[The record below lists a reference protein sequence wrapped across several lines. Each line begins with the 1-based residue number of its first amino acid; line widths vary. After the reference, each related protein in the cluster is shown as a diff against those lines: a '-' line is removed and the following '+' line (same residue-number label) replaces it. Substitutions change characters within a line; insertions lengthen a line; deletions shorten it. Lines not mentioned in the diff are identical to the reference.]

1 MTRIGLYG
9 VAGHMGTTL
18 ARAISESAACELS
31 GGCERADSPKIGQDI
46 GILAGLPPLGIK
58 VSDDAGILCDIS
70 DVIVD
75 YSAAAATM
83 SLLPIA
89 IERKTPVLVCTTGF
103 SEEQTATIKDAGEYI
118 PILVGANMSVSVIAM
133 YKLVKLAAQMLDEE
147 FDIEIFDFHPW
158 DKLDA
163 PSGTAIELA
172 EYAAEGRGVK
182 LSDVMVTA
190 RHGDTKNPKRGR
202 IGFSSARGG
211 FVNCENSVFFA
222 GPGQRLEIISR
233 VTDYN
238 AFSGATLDGAIWI
251 ARQSPGFYSMDD
263 MLRPER
269 PSSSNG

>member
-1 MTRIGLYG
+1 MTKIGLYG
-9 VAGHMGTTL
+9 VAGHMGVTL
-18 ARAISESAACELS
+18 AKAISQSDACELA

-46 GILAGLPPLGIK
+46 GTLAGLPPLGIE
-58 VSDDAGILCDIS
+58 VTDDAGMLCDIS

-75 YSAAAATM
+75 YSAAAGTM
-83 SLLPIA
+83 SLLPVAIA
-89 IERKTPVLVCTTGF
+89 KDTPVLVCTTGF
-103 SEEQTATIKDAGEYI
+103 NDEQTAAMKDAGRSI

-133 YKLVKLAAQMLDEE
+133 YQLVKLAARMLGEE

-172 EYAAEGRGVK
+172 EYAAEGRGVA
-182 LSDVMVTA
+182 LSDVMVPA
-190 RHGDTKNPKRGR
+190 RHGDSANPKRGR

-211 FVNCENSVFFA
+211 LVNCENSVFFA

-233 VTDYN
+233 VTDYD

-263 MLRPER
+263 MLQAD
-269 PSSSNG
+269 

>member
-1 MTRIGLYG
+1 MKSESTMTKIGLYG
-9 VAGHMGTTL
+9 VAGHMGVTL
-18 ARAISESAACELS
+18 ARAINESDACELS

-46 GILAGLPPLGIK
+46 GALAGLPPLGIE
-58 VSDDAGILCDIS
+58 VTDDVGMLCDKS

-75 YSAAAATM
+75 FSAAAATM
-83 SLLPIA
+83 SLLPVA
-89 IERKTPVLVCTTGF
+89 IEKNTPVLVCTTGF
-103 SEEQTATIKDAGEYI
+103 SDEQIATMKDAGRSI
-118 PILVGANMSVSVIAM
+118 PILVGANMSASVIAM
-133 YKLVKLAAQMLDEE
+133 YQLVKLAAQMLGEE

-172 EYAAEGRGVK
+172 EYAAQGRGVA
-182 LSDVMVTA
+182 LADVMVTA
-190 RHGDTKNPKRGR
+190 RHGDSTNPQRGR

-211 FVNCENSVFFA
+211 LVNCENTVFFA

-251 ARQSPGFYSMDD
+251 SRQNPGFYSMDD
-263 MLRPER
+263 MLQ
-269 PSSSNG
+269 S

>member
-1 MTRIGLYG
+1 MTKIGLYG
-9 VAGHMGTTL
+9 VAGHMGITL
-18 ARAISESAACELS
+18 AKAISESDACELS

-46 GILAGLPPLGIK
+46 GILAGLPPIGIE
-58 VSDDAGILCDIS
+58 VTADAGMLCDTS
-70 DVIVD
+70 EVIVD

-83 SLLPIA
+83 SLLPLA
-89 IERKTPVLVCTTGF
+89 IERNTPVLVCTTGF
-103 SEEQTATIKDAGEYI
+103 TEEQIATMEEAGRSI

-133 YKLVKLAAQMLDEE
+133 YQLVKLAAQMLGED

-172 EYAAEGRGVK
+172 EYAAEGRGVE
-182 LSDVMVTA
+182 LSDVIVTA
-190 RHGDTKNPKRGR
+190 RHGETANPKRGR

-211 FVNCENSVFFA
+211 LVNCENSVFFA

-233 VTDYN
+233 VTDYD

-251 ARQSPGFYSMDD
+251 AQQSPGFYSMDD
-263 MLRPER
+263 MLQ
-269 PSSSNG
+269 S